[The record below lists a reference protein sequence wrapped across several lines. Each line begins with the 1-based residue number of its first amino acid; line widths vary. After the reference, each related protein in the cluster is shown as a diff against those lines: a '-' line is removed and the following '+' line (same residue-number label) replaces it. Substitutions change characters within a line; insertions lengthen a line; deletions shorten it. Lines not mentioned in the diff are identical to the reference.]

1 MSLAAADFV
10 LREAQAAVEKQ
21 GRFSLALSGGS
32 TPRELYQLLSQP
44 RFSDLFPWAK
54 THLFWGD
61 ERWTPKDNPD
71 SNFQMAQDA
80 FLSKIPLPKSQIY
93 PMETEGVDAE
103 KSAEEYE
110 KMLRSFFAVTTHV
123 TPTKVGVQS
132 SDFLDS
138 GFRRNDKPEQLLFAK
153 KPGFDLMLLGIG
165 PDGHTASIFPS
176 GPALGEKT
184 KWVMSVPAPE
194 GILPRV
200 PRITLTFPIINL
212 SKKILFLSGL
222 KDKEKVISDILELK
236 SALPSAR
243 VQAQEETHFYLQGKK
258 DS

>member
-80 FLSKIPLPKSQIY
+80 LLSKIPLPKSQIY
-93 PMETEGVDAE
+93 PIETEGVNAE

-110 KMLRSFFAVTTHV
+110 KMLRSF
-123 TPTKVGVQS
+123 
-132 SDFLDS
+132 
-138 GFRRNDKPEQLLFAK
+138 FAK

-165 PDGHTASIFPS
+165 PDGHTASIFPN

-184 KWVMSVPAPE
+184 RWVMSVPAPE